1 MKIRIVIG
9 CHSYL
14 LGEGIKKLLKD
25 DEGVEII
32 GIFDEG
38 ADIEEILKLEPDLA
52 LVDHKIF
59 RTFPEASLNNRV
71 KFLLIGDSS
80 WTPESERKIPDLI
93 LKGVYGILS
102 SDADSVILKEAIR
115 VAHSGE
121 LWLDRKIIK
130 NILCS
135 INHEE
140 KSIDLTKRERE
151 IVSLICLGYRNKEIA
166 QKLDISEQ
174 TVKSHC
180 NRIYKKV
187 GVTDRLQLALYTHR
201 LWPGS
206 F

>member
-14 LGEGIKKLLKD
+14 LGEGIKRLLRD
-25 DEGVEII
+25 DDGVEII

-38 ADIEEILKLEPDLA
+38 ADVEEILKLEPDLV

-59 RTFPEASLNNRV
+59 RTLPETALNNRV
-71 KFLLIGDSS
+71 KILLIGDSS
-80 WTPESERKIPDLI
+80 WTPESERKIPDMI
-93 LKGVYGILS
+93 MKGVYGILS
-102 SDADSVILKEAIR
+102 SDADFKILKEAIR

-130 NILCS
+130 NILCR
-135 INHEE
+135 INNEE
-140 KSIDLTKRERE
+140 KGIDLTKKERE
-151 IVSLICLGYRNKEIA
+151 IVGLICHGYRNKEIA
-166 QKLDISEQ
+166 QKLDICEQ

-201 LWPGS
+201 LWPGT

>member
-14 LGEGIKKLLKD
+14 LGEGIKRLLRD

-38 ADIEEILKLEPDLA
+38 GDVEEILKLEPDLV

-59 RTFPEASLNNRV
+59 RTLPETALNNRV
-71 KFLLIGDSS
+71 KILLIGDSS
-80 WTPESERKIPDLI
+80 WTPESERKIPEMI
-93 LKGVYGILS
+93 MKGVYGILS
-102 SDADSVILKEAIR
+102 SDADSKILKEAIR
-115 VAHSGE
+115 VAHAGE
-121 LWLDRKIIK
+121 LWLDRKIVK
-130 NILCS
+130 NILFR

-140 KSIDLTKRERE
+140 KGIDLTKKERE
-151 IVSLICLGYRNKEIA
+151 IVGLICHGYRNKEIA

-187 GVTDRLQLALYTHR
+187 GVTDRLQLALYTQR
-201 LWPGS
+201 LWPGT

>member
-102 SDADSVILKEAIR
+102 SDADSVVLKEAIR

-130 NILCS
+130 NILCR

-140 KSIDLTKRERE
+140 KSINLTKRERE

-187 GVTDRLQLALYTHR
+187 GVTDRLQLALYTQR
-201 LWPGS
+201 LLPGS

>member
-59 RTFPEASLNNRV
+59 RTFPEAYLNNRV

-130 NILCS
+130 NILCR

-151 IVSLICLGYRNKEIA
+151 IVGLICLGYRNKEIA

-187 GVTDRLQLALYTHR
+187 GVTDRLQLALYIHQ

>member
-25 DEGVEII
+25 DEGIEII

-130 NILCS
+130 NILCR

>member
-80 WTPESERKIPDLI
+80 WTAESERKIPDLI

-102 SDADSVILKEAIR
+102 SDAGSVILKEAIR

-130 NILCS
+130 NILCR

>member
-130 NILCS
+130 NILCR

-151 IVSLICLGYRNKEIA
+151 IVSLICLGHRNKEIA

>member
-130 NILCS
+130 NILCR

-151 IVSLICLGYRNKEIA
+151 IVGLICLGYRNKEIA

-187 GVTDRLQLALYTHR
+187 GVTDRLQLALYTQR
-201 LWPGS
+201 LLPGS
-206 F
+206 L

>member
-25 DEGVEII
+25 DEGIEII

-59 RTFPEASLNNRV
+59 RTFPEAYLNNRV

-130 NILCS
+130 NILCR

-151 IVSLICLGYRNKEIA
+151 IVGLICLGYRNKEIA

>member
-9 CHSYL
+9 CHRYL

-25 DEGVEII
+25 DEGIEII

-38 ADIEEILKLEPDLA
+38 ADLEEILKLEPDLA

-102 SDADSVILKEAIR
+102 SDADSGILKEAIR

-130 NILCS
+130 NILCH

-140 KSIDLTKRERE
+140 KSIDLTKREKE

>member
-14 LGEGIKKLLKD
+14 LGEGIKRLLRD
-25 DEGVEII
+25 DDGVEII

-38 ADIEEILKLEPDLA
+38 GDVEEILKLEPDLV

-59 RTFPEASLNNRV
+59 RTLPETALNNRV
-71 KFLLIGDSS
+71 KILLIADSS
-80 WTPESERKIPDLI
+80 WTPESERKIPEMI
-93 LKGVYGILS
+93 MKGVYGILS
-102 SDADSVILKEAIR
+102 SDADSKVLKEAIR
-115 VAHSGE
+115 VAHAGE
-121 LWLDRKIIK
+121 LWLDRKIVK
-130 NILCS
+130 NIVCR

-140 KSIDLTKRERE
+140 KGIDLTKKERE
-151 IVSLICLGYRNKEIA
+151 IVGLICHGYRNKEIA

-201 LWPGS
+201 VWPGT

>member
-32 GIFDEG
+32 GIFDDG

-130 NILCS
+130 NILCR

>member
-14 LGEGIKKLLKD
+14 LGEGIKRLLKD
-25 DEGVEII
+25 DDGVEII

-38 ADIEEILKLEPDLA
+38 VDVEEILKLEPDLV

-59 RTFPEASLNNRV
+59 RTLPETALNNRV
-71 KFLLIGDSS
+71 KILLIGDSS
-80 WTPESERKIPDLI
+80 WTSESERKIPDMI
-93 LKGVYGILS
+93 MKGVYGILS
-102 SDADSVILKEAIR
+102 SDADSKILKEALR
-115 VAHSGE
+115 VAYAGE

-130 NILCS
+130 NILCR

-140 KSIDLTKRERE
+140 KGIDLTKKERE
-151 IVSLICLGYRNKEIA
+151 IVGLICHGYRNKEIA

-201 LWPGS
+201 LWPGT

>member
-52 LVDHKIF
+52 LVDNKIF

-102 SDADSVILKEAIR
+102 SDANSLILKEAIR

-121 LWLDRKIIK
+121 LWLDRKIVK
-130 NILCS
+130 NILCR

>member
-14 LGEGIKKLLKD
+14 LGEGIKRLLRD
-25 DEGVEII
+25 DDGVEII

-38 ADIEEILKLEPDLA
+38 ADVEEILKLEPDLV

-59 RTFPEASLNNRV
+59 RTLPDTALNSRV
-71 KFLLIGDSS
+71 RILLIGDSS
-80 WTPESERKIPDLI
+80 WTPESERKIPDMI
-93 LKGVYGILS
+93 MKGVYGILS
-102 SDADSVILKEAIR
+102 SDADSKILKEAIR
-115 VAHSGE
+115 VAHAGE

-130 NILCS
+130 NILCR

-140 KSIDLTKRERE
+140 KGIDLTKKEKE
-151 IVSLICLGYRNKEIA
+151 IVGLICHGYRNKEIA

-201 LWPGS
+201 LWPGA

>member
-14 LGEGIKKLLKD
+14 LGEGIKRLLKD
-25 DEGVEII
+25 DDGVEII

-38 ADIEEILKLEPDLA
+38 GDVEEILKLEPDLV

-59 RTFPEASLNNRV
+59 RTLPETALNNRV
-71 KFLLIGDSS
+71 KILLIGDSS
-80 WTPESERKIPDLI
+80 WTQESERKIPDMI
-93 LKGVYGILS
+93 MKGVYGILS
-102 SDADSVILKEAIR
+102 SDADSKILKEAIR
-115 VAHSGE
+115 VAHAGE

-130 NILCS
+130 NILCR

-140 KSIDLTKRERE
+140 KGIDLTKKERE
-151 IVSLICLGYRNKEIA
+151 IVGLICHGYRNKEIA
-166 QKLDISEQ
+166 QKLDICEQ

-201 LWPGS
+201 LWPGT

>member
-14 LGEGIKKLLKD
+14 FGEGIKKLLKD

-130 NILCS
+130 NILCH

>member
-115 VAHSGE
+115 VAHAGE

-130 NILCS
+130 NILCR

>member
-102 SDADSVILKEAIR
+102 SDADSLILKEAIR

-130 NILCS
+130 NILCR

-140 KSIDLTKRERE
+140 KSINLTKRERE

>member
-25 DEGVEII
+25 DEGIEII

-130 NILCS
+130 NILCR
-135 INHEE
+135 INQEE
-140 KSIDLTKRERE
+140 KSINLTKRERE

>member
-25 DEGVEII
+25 DEGIEII

-59 RTFPEASLNNRV
+59 RTFPETSLNNRV

-130 NILCS
+130 NILCR

-151 IVSLICLGYRNKEIA
+151 IVGLICLGYRNKEIA

>member
-25 DEGVEII
+25 DEGIEII

-130 NILCS
+130 NILCR

-151 IVSLICLGYRNKEIA
+151 IVGLICLGYRNKEIA

-187 GVTDRLQLALYTHR
+187 GVTDRLQLALYIHQ

>member
-130 NILCS
+130 NILCR

-140 KSIDLTKRERE
+140 KSINLTKREKE

-187 GVTDRLQLALYTHR
+187 GVTDRLQLALYTQR

>member
-25 DEGVEII
+25 DEGIEII

-59 RTFPEASLNNRV
+59 RTFPEASLNKSV

-130 NILCS
+130 NILCR

>member
-80 WTPESERKIPDLI
+80 WTPDSERKIPDLI

-121 LWLDRKIIK
+121 LWLDRKIVK
-130 NILCS
+130 NILCR

>member
-130 NILCS
+130 NILCR
-135 INHEE
+135 INHEK
-140 KSIDLTKRERE
+140 KSIDLTKREKE

>member
-25 DEGVEII
+25 DEGIEII

-130 NILCS
+130 NILCR

-151 IVSLICLGYRNKEIA
+151 IVGLICLGYRNKEIA

>member
-25 DEGVEII
+25 DEDVEII

-59 RTFPEASLNNRV
+59 RTFPESSLNNRV

-80 WTPESERKIPDLI
+80 WTPESEQKIPDLI

-130 NILCS
+130 NILCH

-140 KSIDLTKRERE
+140 KSINLTKRERE

-166 QKLDISEQ
+166 QKLEISEQ

-187 GVTDRLQLALYTHR
+187 GVTDRLQLALYTQR
-201 LWPGS
+201 LLPGS

>member
-130 NILCS
+130 NILCR

-151 IVSLICLGYRNKEIA
+151 IVGLICLGYRNKEIA

-187 GVTDRLQLALYTHR
+187 GVTDRLQLALYTQR

>member
-121 LWLDRKIIK
+121 LWLDRKIVK
-130 NILCS
+130 NILCR

-166 QKLDISEQ
+166 RKLEISEQ

-187 GVTDRLQLALYTHR
+187 GVTDRLQLVLYTHR

>member
-14 LGEGIKKLLKD
+14 LGEGIRKLLKN

-38 ADIEEILKLEPDLA
+38 ADIEEILKLEPDLV

-130 NILCS
+130 NILCR

>member
-25 DEGVEII
+25 DEGIEII

-130 NILCS
+130 NILCR

-140 KSIDLTKRERE
+140 KSINLTKREKE